1 MERFARLYEAIDR
14 TTSTNEKVAAMARF
28 FRETA
33 PEDAAGAAWSLYVL
47 SGGKLKRLINGPTLA
62 AWACDAASIEPWLF
76 RECYAAVGDM
86 AETISLVLDAVATPQ
101 GNDATLEQWITERL
115 EPLRG
120 MSPPEQRE
128 RVIGWLTS
136 LHRTERF
143 LLVKL
148 LTGELRVGVSRTLV
162 ARAAAEA
169 FGVPAATISHR
180 LMGSWRPTASFLRD
194 LASTDTSDA
203 DAARPYTFFLASPI
217 ETGTEAGDPA
227 GLGPIQQWQLEWKW
241 DGIRAQLIRRDGRLS
256 IWSRGDEQLA
266 ERFPDVVEACS
277 RLPNGVVLDGELLC
291 WVGGQEGHA
300 IPFAK
305 LQRRIGRTS
314 VTRRVLADA
323 PASFM
328 AYDVLEFGGMD
339 VRTMPLSERR
349 AFLERVVGE
358 AGSQRLLVSPVV
370 AAMDW
375 LEAASRREES
385 RTRGVEGLMVKRR
398 TSVYQVGRVRGDWWK
413 WKIDPLSV
421 EAVLVNAEPG
431 HGRRANLLTDYTF
444 AVWEGEE
451 LVPFAKAYSGLTDA
465 EITELDRWIRQHA
478 TGRHGPVRVVEP
490 TQVFAIAF
498 EGISRSDR
506 HRSGVAV
513 RFPRI
518 SRWRRDKRASEA
530 DSIESLRR
538 LLPAEPVSAQGE
550 LFGDT

>member
-28 FRETA
+28 FQETA
-33 PEDAAGAAWSLYVL
+33 PKDAAGAAWTLYVL
-47 SGGKLKRLINGPTLA
+47 SGGKLKRLINGPTLVG
-62 AWACDAASIEPWLF
+62 WACEATGIKPWLF
-76 RECYAAVGDM
+76 REGYSAVGDM
-86 AETISLVLDAVATPQ
+86 AETISLVLDAVATPR
-101 GNDATLEQWITERL
+101 GNEATLEEWITERL

-120 MSPPEQRE
+120 MSPGEQRE
-128 RVIGWLTS
+128 RVTGWLTS

-148 LTGELRVGVSRTLV
+148 LTGEPRVGVSRTLV
-162 ARAAAEA
+162 ARAVAEA
-169 FGVPAATISHR
+169 FGVPPATISHR
-180 LMGSWRPTASFLRD
+180 LMGSWRPTASFLGD

-203 DAARPYTFFLASPI
+203 DTARPYPFFLASPL
-217 ETGTEAGDPA
+217 ENGMDAGDPA
-227 GLGPIQQWQLEWKW
+227 GLGPIEQWQLEWKW

-256 IWSRGDEQLA
+256 LWSRGDEQLA

-291 WVGGQEGHA
+291 WAGGEEGHA
-300 IPFAK
+300 FPFAK

-328 AYDVLEFGGMD
+328 AYDVLESAGMD
-339 VRTMPLSERR
+339 VRASPLSERR
-349 AFLERVVGE
+349 AFLERIVRE
-358 AGSQRLLVSPVV
+358 TGSQRLLVSPMVV
-370 AAMDW
+370 AMDW
-375 LEAASRREES
+375 REAALRREES
-385 RTRGVEGLMVKRR
+385 RARGVEGLMLKRLAS
-398 TSVYQVGRVRGDWWK
+398 TYQVGRVRGDWWK
-413 WKIDPLSV
+413 WKIDPLTV

-444 AVWEGEE
+444 AVWEGED
-451 LVPFAKAYSGLTDA
+451 LVPFSKAYSGLTDA
-465 EITELDRWIRQHA
+465 EIAELDRWIRQHSR
-478 TGRHGPVRVVEP
+478 GRHGPVRVVEP
-490 TQVFAIAF
+490 TQVFELAF

-518 SRWRRDKRASEA
+518 SRWRRDKPASEA
-530 DSIESLRR
+530 DTIESLRR
-538 LLPAEPVSAQGE
+538 LLPAEPASPQGE
-550 LFGDT
+550 LFGD